1 MNILQAMDDPALFG
15 PHFRGSTWDAWRAF
29 LAALFGLPM
38 DEAALETYRRHTG
51 RTEPPSAPS
60 KGAALICGRRAGKSR
75 VMALIAVYLAA
86 FNSPLT
92 NSPWLDSVGY
102 V

>member
-60 KGAALICGRRAGKSR
+60 KEAALICGRRAGKSR

-92 NSPWLDSVGY
+92 NSPWLDFVGY